1 MKRPR
6 PLLLAVL
13 AAASLSAACSSAP
26 PQPETARLTSEIRSS
41 ASQNLAC
48 AADEIPSCRTTG
60 TRINNRYGQ
69 KTCGCLLRES
79 LYQGSG
85 FH

>member
-1 MKRPR
+1 MKRPL
-6 PLLLAVL
+6 PLFLAVL
-13 AAASLSAACSSAP
+13 AAASLSAACTSAP
-26 PQPETARLTSEIRSS
+26 QRETERLTSEIVSS
-41 ASQNLAC
+41 ASQNLGC

-60 TRINNRYGQ
+60 TRITSRYAQ
-69 KTCGCLLRES
+69 KTCGCLLRET